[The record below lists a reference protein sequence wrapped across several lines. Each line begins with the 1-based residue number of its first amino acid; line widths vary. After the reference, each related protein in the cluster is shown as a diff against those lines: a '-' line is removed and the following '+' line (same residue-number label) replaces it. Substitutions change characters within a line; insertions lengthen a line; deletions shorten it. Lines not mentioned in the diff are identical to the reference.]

1 MSTLGQPRDTFVHV
15 FTGLVVCSKLVT
27 CVTAAVGKAPE
38 CLAYMH
44 TATIAILTRVS
55 PDTAPAILLQ
65 LVLGSALAAVLRHRE
80 LDTLMLA
87 ATVSQSARAD
97 G

>member
-1 MSTLGQPRDTFVHV
+1 MVKYPT

-55 PDTAPAILLQ
+55 PCIQ
-65 LVLGSALAAVLRHRE
+65 
-80 LDTLMLA
+80 
-87 ATVSQSARAD
+87 SQRDAGEEKRW
-97 G
+97 GGGL